1 MTYLEQINK
10 AEANN
15 IDAGDLY
22 IAQIVAWNFGKDH
35 PDFERLCRAVSA
47 VWLDSDK
54 VTQDDVAYALKDLM
68 ESDEVSLDGV
78 MCKGTEDFEKVR
90 DRAIDLLFN

>member
-35 PDFERLCRAVSA
+35 PDFERICIAVHV
-47 VWLDSDK
+47 VWLNSDK
-54 VTQDDVAYALKDLM
+54 VTQDDVAYALKDLL
-68 ESDEVSLDGV
+68 ENGEVSLDGV
-78 MCKGTEDFEKVR
+78 MSKKSEDFNKVR